1 MSNNLKVIQKKRYKL
16 TRTKLNNLHKK
27 LSGII
32 EHFDSKY

>member
-1 MSNNLKVIQKKRYKL
+1 MSNNLKVILKNWYKYAK
-16 TRTKLNNLHKK
+16 TKLNNLNKK